1 MNYFIEKDP
10 SSFFWGAKYIFQYFL
25 GRTVRQYVDG
35 WACSHSQSNRGKV

>member
-25 GRTVRQYVDG
+25 GSTVY
-35 WACSHSQSNRGKV
+35 